1 MGPCPFARLGTPTLG
16 GFRFPNLK
24 DAAETHEHHGLAKSS
39 IADEV
44 IGQEYSTFLVGF
56 DRKRIRIQGCCQVI
70 VSLTEQIESVQW
82 LGQRFKFTAWPRFDA
97 AMLMRWSQHEVRS
110 VVVIAGAKRGT
121 K

>member
-56 DRKRIRIQGCCQVI
+56 DRKRNRLLIP
-70 VSLTEQIESVQW
+70 STEGDW
-82 LGQRFKFTAWPRFDA
+82 LEAWTLPPMDPPATKTAREGKTEVARF
-97 AMLMRWSQHEVRS
+97 
-110 VVVIAGAKRGT
+110 
-121 K
+121 

>member
-1 MGPCPFARLGTPTLG
+1 MGPCPLARLGTSALRC
-16 GFRFPNLK
+16 FRFPNLK
-24 DAAETHEHHGLAKSS
+24 DATETHEHHGLAKSS

-44 IGQEYSTFLVGF
+44 IGQEDSTFLVGF

-82 LGQRFKFTAWPRFDA
+82 LGQRFKFTARPRFDA